1 MRRLNPFRKAAP
13 AGKRKRRTRR
23 RVAPRWLRPALY
35 ALGAMALF
43 AGAGSSGYWA
53 WSSGAA
59 MRLSTAASAAFV
71 DLTIRAGLKIDD
83 VLVEGRTEATKAQ
96 LMKAIAVRRG
106 DPILAIDTDGI
117 RARLM
122 NIGWVADATVER
134 RLPGTLFISLR
145 ERQAMAI
152 WQRNGTFVLV
162 DRGGVVI
169 GTQGLDRYGHLKA
182 IIGAAAPRHTPAL
195 LDMLATAPKLMAR
208 VRAAIWVGDR
218 RWNLRLD
225 NGIDIRLPEK
235 DPQAAWAWLVAL
247 ERDRQLLSHGITAID
262 LRIRSRLVVQ
272 RRDRGDRT

>member
-1 MRRLNPFRKAAP
+1 M
-13 AGKRKRRTRR
+13 
-23 RVAPRWLRPALY
+23 
-35 ALGAMALF
+35 LF
-43 AGAGSSGYWA
+43 SGVGGGGYWA

-59 MRLSTAASAAFV
+59 ARLSTTVSAAMV
-71 DLTIRAGLKIDD
+71 ELSVRAGLKIDD
-83 VLVEGRTEATKAQ
+83 ILVEGRTEVTKAQ
-96 LMKAIAVRRG
+96 VLDAVGVRRG
-106 DPILAIDTDGI
+106 APILGVDTNAI

-122 NIGWVADATVER
+122 NLGWVADATVER
-134 RLPGTLFISLR
+134 RLPGTLYIRLE
-145 ERQAMAI
+145 ERRAMAI
-152 WQRNGTFVLV
+152 WQRNGRFVLV

-169 GTQGLDRYGHLKA
+169 GKQGLDRYGHLKI

-208 VRAAIWVGDR
+208 VRAAIWIGDR

-272 RRDRGDRT
+272 RRDQGERT